1 LFGEK
6 YPLSFR
12 VWRGD
17 AAAVRPSFSGDLGK
31 CSEPEYDFVHVIRRL
46 ALTVLVVAALAPAL
60 RGDAAPPVLIAPG
73 VTLAGVPVGGMS
85 NEQAEAALRPAF
97 ATPVRLVYGDR
108 RWKLQPTRFGARVTI
123 ADGVLQA
130 LGAQAGAAVP
140 LVPQVNQQEVRRFV
154 QALDK
159 RVSTAPQDAELKGLK
174 GLRPQFTKEQ
184 PGIKVLRELTIRR
197 IVRALQSPQ
206 LRRIRVAVKVL
217 VPARTVVN
225 FGPVIVIRRG
235 ANELRY
241 YKGAQ
246 LLRKF
251 GVATGQ
257 AVYPTPTGT
266 FKIVDLQ
273 LNPWWLP
280 PDSAWAKGKK
290 PIPPGPGNPLGTRWM
305 GLSAPGVGIHGTPDD
320 ASIGYSASHGCIRMH
335 IPDAEWL
342 FHHVKLGTPV
352 VITE

>member
-1 LFGEK
+1 
-6 YPLSFR
+6 
-12 VWRGD
+12 
-17 AAAVRPSFSGDLGK
+17 
-31 CSEPEYDFVHVIRRL
+31 VIRRL

-60 RGDAAPPVLIAPG
+60 RGDAAPPVLIQPG
-73 VTLAGVPVGGMS
+73 VTLAGVAVGGMS
-85 NEQAEAALRPAF
+85 NEQAQAALRPAF

-108 RWKLQPTRFGARVTI
+108 RWRLLPNRFGGQVTI

-130 LGAQAGAAVP
+130 LGAQADSAVP
-140 LVPQVNQQEVRRFV
+140 LLPHVDKREVRRFV
-154 QALDK
+154 NALDK
-159 RVSTAPQDAELKGLK
+159 RISTAPEDAEVKGLK
-174 GLRPQFTKEQ
+174 GLRPQFTKEKT
-184 PGIKVLRELTIRR
+184 GIKVLRGLTVRR
-197 IVRALQSPQ
+197 IVRALQTPQ
-206 LRRIRVAVKVL
+206 VRRIRVAVTVL
-217 VPARTVVN
+217 EPARTVAN
-225 FGPVIVIRRG
+225 FGAVIVIRRG

-241 YKGAQ
+241 YRGAR
-246 LLRKF
+246 LVRKF

-257 AVYPTPTGT
+257 SVYPTPTGM
-266 FKIVDLQ
+266 FNIVDKQ

-280 PDSAWAKGKK
+280 PDSPWAAGKE

-352 VITE
+352 VITDA